1 MYISLRRLMDTWRGV
16 VVVTDIK
23 ELGDEAIEN

>member
-16 VVVTDIK
+16 VVTDIK